1 MTKKDVF
8 AVYLEAVPKR
18 ACASVRDWPGWSRC
32 GRTEEDA
39 LETLVAYGAR
49 YAVVAERAGIA
60 FRPPRDASQL
70 KVVERIPGGSGTA
83 FGIPSLPAS
92 GDERPMDDDELE
104 RLRGLLRASWETF
117 DAISSAAVGVELRK
131 GPRGGG
137 RDLDKI
143 AQHVFGAEESYLVQL
158 GSKRRRATDAEAAD
172 PAHVA
177 AEMPRLR
184 EAILEAVSAKARGEE
199 LPEPNKVK
207 KPWSPRYF
215 VRRAAWHVMDHAWE
229 IEDRA
234 A

>member
-1 MTKKDVF
+1 MNG
-8 AVYLEAVPKR
+8 AIRVYLEATAKR
-18 ACASVRDWPGWSRC
+18 TYASALDWPGWSRG
-32 GRTEEDA
+32 GRTEDDA
-39 LETLVAYGAR
+39 LETLVAYGPR
-49 YAVVAERAGIA
+49 YAAVAERAGSA
-60 FRPPRDASQL
+60 FRPPKGTSEL
-70 KVVERIPGGSGTA
+70 EVVERIPGGSATE

-92 GDERPMDDDELE
+92 SDERPMDEKELE
-104 RLRGLLRASWETF
+104 RLKSLLQASWDTF
-117 DAISSAAVGVELRK
+117 DTISAGAVGIALRK

-158 GSKRRRATDAEAAD
+158 GAERRRATDAEAAD